1 MEDPAVGSLVLR
13 LVAGVFFL
21 IGLVFVPVTWRQ
33 WRQRHQA
40 QTWPQAV
47 ATLREAAAVRHVRER
62 PHKDHHVQSVSHA
75 CVLRH
80 EYRVGGQTF
89 TAESGLA
96 ARDEAHAA
104 ELAAAQIVGS
114 QRTLWHDPLAP
125 ERYTFEQAPP
135 AGALV
140 WLLPGLA
147 FAGFGGLV
155 LLMA

>member
-21 IGLVFVPVTWRQ
+21 IGLVFVPIAWRQ
-33 WRQRHQA
+33 WRHRQQTQA
-40 QTWPQAV
+40 WPQAV
-47 ATLREAAAVRHVRER
+47 ARLSEAAPVRHVRER
-62 PHKDHHVQSVSHA
+62 PHKEHHTQSVTHA
-75 CVLRH
+75 CVMRY
-80 EYRVGGQTF
+80 EYRVGGQTC
-89 TAESGLA
+89 TAESGLP

-104 ELAAAQIVGS
+104 EIAAAQVVGS

-125 ERYTFEQAPP
+125 ERYTFELAPP

-147 FAGFGGLV
+147 FAGFGALV

>member
-1 MEDPAVGSLVLR
+1 MEDTAVGSLVLR

-33 WRQRHQA
+33 WRHRQKTQA
-40 QTWPQAV
+40 WPQAV
-47 ATLREAAAVRHVRER
+47 ASLREAAAVKHVRER
-62 PHKDHHVQSVSHA
+62 PHKEQHTLSVSHA
-75 CVLRH
+75 CVLRYD
-80 EYRVGGQTF
+80 YRVGGQTC

-96 ARDEAHAA
+96 ARDAAHAA
-104 ELAAAQIVGS
+104 ELAAAQIVGN

-125 ERYTFEQAPP
+125 ERYTFELASP

-147 FAGFGGLV
+147 FAGFGALV